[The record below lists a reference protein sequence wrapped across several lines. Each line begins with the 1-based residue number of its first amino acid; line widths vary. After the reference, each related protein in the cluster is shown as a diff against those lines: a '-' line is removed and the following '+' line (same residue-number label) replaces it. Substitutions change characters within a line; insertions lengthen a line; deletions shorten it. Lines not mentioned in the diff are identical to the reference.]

1 MALMEL
7 GRLFHCLTDVKEK
20 LVGAAEHDFET
31 WKFALLPRVWYPCEL
46 DKRVKSDSRYG
57 GAEPRR
63 ILNRWTNLK

>member
-31 WKFALLPRVWYPCEL
+31 WKFALLPRVWYPCVL
-46 DKRVKSDSRYG
+46 DKRVNQIVGMG
-57 GAEPRR
+57 G
-63 ILNRWTNLK
+63 LNQGGF